1 MVPRALKIK
10 VQVLRKTCRALGHQ
24 SLTHSHGLT
33 ISPLTLLARSI
44 LTICL
49 SGPFLHCISTWL
61 PHFLP
66 SFPSENLSLATLYKT
81 NLTFTTSQF
90 SFLRDTYHY
99 LTHHTSAYLVSI
111 LWQVTLTARKWVKD
125 FVLFATA
132 FLLPRTVPGTQS
144 MH

>member
-1 MVPRALKIK
+1 MVPRALKLK
-10 VQVLRKTCRALGHQ
+10 VQVLQKTCRALGHQ
-24 SLTHSHGLT
+24 SLTHSHELT

-99 LTHHTSAYLVSI
+99 LNVPHICLFGFYLVTGHPHCKKVSQGFCLVCYCI
-111 LWQVTLTARKWVKD
+111 PA
-125 FVLFATA
+125 A
-132 FLLPRTVPGTQS
+132 
-144 MH
+144 